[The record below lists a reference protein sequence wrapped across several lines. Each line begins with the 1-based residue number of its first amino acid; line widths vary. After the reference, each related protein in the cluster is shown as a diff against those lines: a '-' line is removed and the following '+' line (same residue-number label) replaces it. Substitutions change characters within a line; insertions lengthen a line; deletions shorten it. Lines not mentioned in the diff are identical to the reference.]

1 MSESLTVYTDVYGDA
16 IEVDTSF
23 ENCAFIATAF
33 EGKEFNRSVS
43 ISVEQAKLISE
54 CCTMGTNKHD
64 AIMGHPSALI
74 HREFPSPT
82 RSCLTVWPVVPIQV
96 CKTLAQIACEERQ
109 TRALIQVKI
118 PSPVTN
124 SCSPRRD
131 NLMKHVL
138 VRNPGG

>member
-1 MSESLTVYTDVYGDA
+1 MQLFGLADRW
-16 IEVDTSF
+16 VDDMPAVATLDPR
-23 ENCAFIATAF
+23 NAF
-33 EGKEFNRSVS
+33 
-43 ISVEQAKLISE
+43 VEQAKLISE
-54 CCTMGTNKHD
+54 FSPIGANKHD

-124 SCSPRRD
+124 SCSSRRD
-131 NLMKHVL
+131 SLMKHVL